1 MFNFDIT
8 ASCDEPRPRSRADG
22 IIQPRRCN
30 AVEDVP
36 VDSVDG
42 VIEQDEVV
50 GPGAVKNNY
59 IITGQL
65 VGLQKPRNERNEGG
79 HSRDEI
85 DSELIRVQE
94 DEEDE
99 EEPSY
104 AFSPSKMEEMEEAS
118 LGSDD
123 DVVQPCC
130 FIPRSSYLRKKC
142 EELFF
147 AVDYKPETV
156 ERILERGE

>member
-1 MFNFDIT
+1 MFNFDIA
-8 ASCDEPRPRSRADG
+8 ASRDEPRPRSGADG
-22 IIQPRRCN
+22 IIQPRLCN

-42 VIEQDEVV
+42 VIEKDEVI
-50 GPGAVKNNY
+50 GPGAVENNY

-65 VGLQKPRNERNEGG
+65 RLQKPRNERNERV

-94 DEEDE
+94 DEE
-99 EEPSY
+99 EPSY
-104 AFSPSKMEEMEEAS
+104 SFSPSEMEEMDEAS

-156 ERILERGE
+156 ERILGQGE